1 MRLQKLLYTV
11 AATLTL
17 TACSSTE
24 ENTNGELRTPI
35 NLTYS
40 TLTVAETRAG
50 AAIDLN
56 DANIT
61 SGRTVTVKVTPNSG
75 ATGGSTGDF
84 VYTAGDAGAM
94 TAPDTPPYYPSAG
107 TVKLTAWHPSDAAAS
122 FTIETDQ
129 STNDAFNASDLMYS
143 NNLTAVSR
151 TANAV
156 EMQFT
161 HKLAKLVV
169 NITAGTGVTTITG
182 VKVKNVKP
190 TVSFDSTTGEV
201 GAASGTAT
209 DIILFKEGTS
219 GAASGAIVFPS
230 QSLSGALLDIETDQG
245 TATYALAAAKTYE
258 AGKRY
263 ALALTV
269 NRAAVGTTNTITWAA
284 DAGTVNVIP
293 GDWTVSVSGTYTY
306 TGSAIVPEAGNIT
319 VKTAT
324 DEDIAAGN
332 YDVFVNNNTNAGE
345 ATLIVSGIGV
355 YAGKVA
361 SCTYTIGKAA
371 GSISYATTD
380 VLKAVGN
387 VFTNALTKVGDGTAT
402 YSSSNPGVAT
412 VDSSTGEVTVVA
424 VGTTTITATAADG
437 ANYAYASPTT
447 TYTLMV
453 TNLTTL
459 TALKALVNEGTDCST
474 YLGYEV
480 NSNGDIAEKNVSGT
494 LIGYISYISTSDVDK
509 DISGSRI
516 LVIAS
521 EDAGEMAK
529 WGRTYGI
536 ENGKISES
544 GYSNT
549 EYLQSRRHDQD
560 YETNVISNPAAYS
573 AWNYSQTIPGGGA
586 TPAHWFLP
594 SEAQFNAMINAC
606 GGFEQ
611 LWEKLHFVSGS
622 NYWSSAQ
629 QGCIYHRHVTIWS
642 QQEQKEIEYDE
653 YNWAWEWNSSP
664 LYHVRACFAY

>member
-306 TGSAIVPEAGNIT
+306 TGSAIVPDAGNIT

-371 GSISYATTD
+371 GSISYANAD
-380 VLKAVGN
+380 VHKAVGK

-521 EDAGEMAK
+521 EDAK
-529 WGRTYGI
+529 SCDWGDSDYARGVYG
-536 ENGKISES
+536 SDMC

-549 EYLQSRRHDQD
+549 DTLIGPSTLRNGERQIKSAD
-560 YETNVISNPAAYS
+560 AAWEYS
-573 AWNYSQTIPGGGA
+573 AAIPADGA

-594 SEAQFNAMINAC
+594 SKAQFDAMISAC
-606 GGFEQ
+606 GSIEQ
-611 LWEKLHFVSGS
+611 LWEKLHLVNTEYSI
-622 NYWSSAQ
+622 YWSSTFDNVIF
-629 QGCIYHRHVTIWS
+629 CIQYS
-642 QQEQKEIEYDE
+642 QYGYDTSW
-653 YNWAWEWNSSP
+653 YVKSINRVGR
-664 LYHVRACFAY
+664 VRACFAY

>member
-306 TGSAIVPEAGNIT
+306 TGSAIVPDAGNIT

-332 YDVFVNNNTNAGE
+332 YDVFVNNNTNPGE

-371 GSISYATTD
+371 GSISYANAD
-380 VLKAVGN
+380 VHKAVGN
-387 VFTNALTKVGDGTAT
+387 VFTNALTTVGDGTVT

-412 VDSSTGEVTVVA
+412 VDSSTGEVHVVA

-437 ANYAYASPTT
+437 PM
-447 TYTLMV
+447 L
-453 TNLTTL
+453 
-459 TALKALVNEGTDCST
+459 
-474 YLGYEV
+474 
-480 NSNGDIAEKNVSGT
+480 
-494 LIGYISYISTSDVDK
+494 
-509 DISGSRI
+509 
-516 LVIAS
+516 
-521 EDAGEMAK
+521 
-529 WGRTYGI
+529 
-536 ENGKISES
+536 
-544 GYSNT
+544 
-549 EYLQSRRHDQD
+549 LQ
-560 YETNVISNPAAYS
+560 
-573 AWNYSQTIPGGGA
+573 
-586 TPAHWFLP
+586 
-594 SEAQFNAMINAC
+594 
-606 GGFEQ
+606 Q
-611 LWEKLHFVSGS
+611 LH
-622 NYWSSAQ
+622 
-629 QGCIYHRHVTIWS
+629 IH
-642 QQEQKEIEYDE
+642 
-653 YNWAWEWNSSP
+653 
-664 LYHVRACFAY
+664 

>member
-269 NRAAVGTTNTITWAA
+269 NRAAVGTTNTISWAA

-306 TGSAIVPEAGNIT
+306 TGSAIVPGAGNIT

-371 GSISYATTD
+371 GSISYANAD
-380 VLKAVGN
+380 VHKAVGK

-480 NSNGDIAEKNVSGT
+480 NSEGDIAEHNVSGT

-521 EDAGEMAK
+521 EDAK
-529 WGRTYGI
+529 SCDWGDSDYASGVYG
-536 ENGKISES
+536 SDMC

-549 EYLQSRRHDQD
+549 NKLIGPSTIRNDERQIKSAD
-560 YETNVISNPAAYS
+560 AAWEYS
-573 AWNYSQTIPGGGA
+573 AAIPTGGA

-594 SEAQFNAMINAC
+594 SKAQFDAMISAC
-606 GGFEQ
+606 GSIEQ
-611 LWEKLHFVSGS
+611 LWEKLHLVNTEYSI
-622 NYWSSAQ
+622 YWSSTFDHVIF
-629 QGCIYHRHVTIWS
+629 CIQYSQFGYHTSWYEKSNTRVGR
-642 QQEQKEIEYDE
+642 
-653 YNWAWEWNSSP
+653 
-664 LYHVRACFAY
+664 VRGCFAY

>member
-50 AAIDLN
+50 AAINLN

-61 SGRTVTVKVTPNSG
+61 SGRTVTVIVTPNSG

-129 STNDAFNASDLMYS
+129 STNGAFNASDLMYS

-306 TGSAIVPEAGNIT
+306 TGSAIVPDAGNIT

-324 DEDIAAGN
+324 DKDIAAGN

-371 GSISYATTD
+371 GSISYANAD
-380 VLKAVGN
+380 VHKAVGK

-459 TALKALVNEGTDCST
+459 TALKALVNVGTDCST

-480 NSNGDIAEKNVSGT
+480 NSNGDIAEKNVSDT

-521 EDAGEMAK
+521 EDAK
-529 WGRTYGI
+529 SCDWGDSDYASGVYG
-536 ENGKISES
+536 SDMC

-549 EYLQSRRHDQD
+549 NNLIGRIRQGERQIKSAD
-560 YETNVISNPAAYS
+560 AAWEYS
-573 AWNYSQTIPGGGA
+573 AAIPAGGA

-594 SEAQFNAMINAC
+594 SKAQFDAMISAC
-606 GGFEQ
+606 GSIEQ
-611 LWEKLHFVSGS
+611 LWEKLHLVNTEYSI
-622 NYWSSAQ
+622 YWSSTFVHAIF
-629 QGCIYHRHVTIWS
+629 CIQYS
-642 QQEQKEIEYDE
+642 QLGYGTSWYEKSK
-653 YNWAWEWNSSP
+653 NRVGR
-664 LYHVRACFAY
+664 VRACFAY

>member
-1 MRLQKLLYTV
+1 
-11 AATLTL
+11 
-17 TACSSTE
+17 
-24 ENTNGELRTPI
+24 
-35 NLTYS
+35 
-40 TLTVAETRAG
+40 
-50 AAIDLN
+50 
-56 DANIT
+56 
-61 SGRTVTVKVTPNSG
+61 
-75 ATGGSTGDF
+75 
-84 VYTAGDAGAM
+84 M

-306 TGSAIVPEAGNIT
+306 TGSAIVPDAGNIT

-371 GSISYATTD
+371 GSISYANAD
-380 VLKAVGN
+380 VHKAVGK
-387 VFTNALTKVGDGTAT
+387 VFTNALTTVGDGTVT

-447 TYTLMV
+447 TYTLI
-453 TNLTTL
+453 

-521 EDAGEMAK
+521 EDAK
-529 WGRTYGI
+529 SCDWGDSDYASGVHVD
-536 ENGKISES
+536 GSDMC

-549 EYLQSRRHDQD
+549 NNLIGPSTLRNGERQIKSAD
-560 YETNVISNPAAYS
+560 AAWEYS
-573 AWNYSQTIPGGGA
+573 AAIPAGGA

-594 SEAQFNAMINAC
+594 SEAQFDAMISAC
-606 GGFEQ
+606 GSIEQ
-611 LWEKLHFVSGS
+611 LWEKLHLVNTEYSI
-622 NYWSSAQ
+622 YWSSTFVHAIF
-629 QGCIYHRHVTIWS
+629 CIQYS
-642 QQEQKEIEYDE
+642 QLGYGTSWYEK
-653 YNWAWEWNSSP
+653 SKSRVGR
-664 LYHVRACFAY
+664 VRACFAY

>member
-1 MRLQKLLYTV
+1 MKLQKLLYAV

-17 TACSSTE
+17 TACSSAD
-24 ENTNGELRTPI
+24 ENTDGELRTPI
-35 NLTYS
+35 NLAYS

-269 NRAAVGTTNTITWAA
+269 NRAAVGTTNTISWAA

-306 TGSAIVPEAGNIT
+306 TGSAIVPGAGNIT

-380 VLKAVGN
+380 VHKAVGK
-387 VFTNALTKVGDGTAT
+387 VFTNALTKVGDGTVT

-509 DISGSRI
+509 DISDSRI

-521 EDAGEMAK
+521 EDANSCD
-529 WGRTYGI
+529 WGDSDYANGVYG
-536 ENGKISES
+536 SDMC

-549 EYLQSRRHDQD
+549 NNLIEPSKLGKIKSA
-560 YETNVISNPAAYS
+560 VAAWEYS
-573 AWNYSQTIPGGGA
+573 AAIPADGA

-594 SEAQFNAMINAC
+594 SVAQFNAMISAC
-606 GGFEQ
+606 GSIEQ
-611 LWEKLHFVSGS
+611 LWEKLHLVNTEYSI
-622 NYWSSAQ
+622 YWSSTFDNFIF
-629 QGCIYHRHVTIWS
+629 CIQYSQFGYHTSWYEKSTNRVGR
-642 QQEQKEIEYDE
+642 
-653 YNWAWEWNSSP
+653 
-664 LYHVRACFAY
+664 VRACFAY

>member
-306 TGSAIVPEAGNIT
+306 TGSAIVPDAGNIT

-371 GSISYATTD
+371 GSISYANAD
-380 VLKAVGN
+380 VHKAVGK

-494 LIGYISYISTSDVDK
+494 KIGYISYISTSDVDK

-521 EDAGEMAK
+521 EDANSCDWGDSDYAK
-529 WGRTYGI
+529 GVYG
-536 ENGKISES
+536 SDMC

-549 EYLQSRRHDQD
+549 NNLIGPSTLRNGERQIKSAD
-560 YETNVISNPAAYS
+560 AAWEYS
-573 AWNYSQTIPGGGA
+573 AAIPAGGA

-594 SEAQFNAMINAC
+594 SKAQFDAMISAC
-606 GGFEQ
+606 GSIEQ
-611 LWEKLHFVSGS
+611 LWEKLHLVNTEYSI
-622 NYWSSAQ
+622 YWSSTFDHAIF
-629 QGCIYHRHVTIWS
+629 CIQYS
-642 QQEQKEIEYDE
+642 QLGYGTSWYEKSK
-653 YNWAWEWNSSP
+653 NRVGR
-664 LYHVRACFAY
+664 VRACFAY

>member
-269 NRAAVGTTNTITWAA
+269 NRAAVGTTNTISWAA

-306 TGSAIVPEAGNIT
+306 TGSAIVPDAGNIT

-380 VLKAVGN
+380 VHKAVGK

-402 YSSSNPGVAT
+402 YSSSNPDVAT

-447 TYTLMV
+447 TYTLTV
-453 TNLTTL
+453 TNATTL

-474 YLGYEV
+474 YIGYEV
-480 NSNGDIAEKNVSGT
+480 NSGGGIAEHNVSGT

-521 EDAGEMAK
+521 EDAKSCDWGDSDYAK
-529 WGRTYGI
+529 GVYG
-536 ENGKISES
+536 SDMC

-549 EYLQSRRHDQD
+549 NKLIGRIRNGERQIKSA
-560 YETNVISNPAAYS
+560 VAAWEYS
-573 AWNYSQTIPGGGA
+573 AAIPAGGA

-594 SEAQFNAMINAC
+594 SKAQFDAMISAC
-606 GGFEQ
+606 GSIEQ
-611 LWEKLHFVSGS
+611 LWEKLHLVNTEYSI
-622 NYWSSAQ
+622 YWSSTFDNVIF
-629 QGCIYHRHVTIWS
+629 CIQYS
-642 QQEQKEIEYDE
+642 QFGYDTSWYE
-653 YNWAWEWNSSP
+653 KSKTRVGR
-664 LYHVRACFAY
+664 VRACFAY

>member
-269 NRAAVGTTNTITWAA
+269 NRAAVGTTNTISWAA

-306 TGSAIVPEAGNIT
+306 TGSAIVPDAGNIT

-380 VLKAVGN
+380 VHKAVGK

-402 YSSSNPGVAT
+402 YSSSNPDVAT

-447 TYTLMV
+447 TYTLTV
-453 TNLTTL
+453 TNATTL

-474 YLGYEV
+474 YIGYEV
-480 NSNGDIAEKNVSGT
+480 NSGGGIAEHNVSGT

-521 EDAGEMAK
+521 EDAK
-529 WGRTYGI
+529 SCDWGDSDYASGVYG
-536 ENGKISES
+536 SDMC

-549 EYLQSRRHDQD
+549 NKLIGRIRNGERQIKSA
-560 YETNVISNPAAYS
+560 VAAWEYS
-573 AWNYSQTIPGGGA
+573 AAIPAGGA

-594 SEAQFNAMINAC
+594 SKAQFDAMISAC
-606 GGFEQ
+606 GSIEQ
-611 LWEKLHFVSGS
+611 LWEKLHLVNTEYSI
-622 NYWSSAQ
+622 YWSSTFDNVIF
-629 QGCIYHRHVTIWS
+629 CIQYS
-642 QQEQKEIEYDE
+642 QFGYDTSWYE
-653 YNWAWEWNSSP
+653 KSTNRVGR
-664 LYHVRACFAY
+664 VRACFAY

>member
-11 AATLTL
+11 AVTLTL

-169 NITAGTGVTTITG
+169 NITAGTGVNTITG

-209 DIILFKEGTS
+209 DIILFKDGTS

-306 TGSAIVPEAGNIT
+306 TGSAIVPDAGNIT

-324 DEDIAAGN
+324 DEDITAGN

-371 GSISYATTD
+371 GSISYANAD
-380 VLKAVGN
+380 VHKAVGK

-402 YSSSNPGVAT
+402 YSSSNPDVAT

-459 TALKALVNEGTDCST
+459 TALKDLVNEGTDCST

-521 EDAGEMAK
+521 EDAK
-529 WGRTYGI
+529 SCDWGDSDYAHGVYG
-536 ENGKISES
+536 SDMC

-549 EYLQSRRHDQD
+549 NNLIGPSTLRNGERQIKSAD
-560 YETNVISNPAAYS
+560 AAWEYS
-573 AWNYSQTIPGGGA
+573 AAIPAGGA

-594 SEAQFNAMINAC
+594 SKAQFDAMISAC
-606 GGFEQ
+606 GSIEQ
-611 LWEKLHFVSGS
+611 LWEKLHLVNTEYSI
-622 NYWSSAQ
+622 YWSSTFDN
-629 QGCIYHRHVTIWS
+629 GIFCIQYS
-642 QQEQKEIEYDE
+642 QYGYDTSWYE
-653 YNWAWEWNSSP
+653 KSKTRVGR
-664 LYHVRACFAY
+664 VRACFAY

>member
-306 TGSAIVPEAGNIT
+306 TGSAIVPDAGNIT

-371 GSISYATTD
+371 GSISYANAD
-380 VLKAVGN
+380 VHKAVGK

-521 EDAGEMAK
+521 EDANSCD
-529 WGRTYGI
+529 WGDSDYASGVYG
-536 ENGKISES
+536 SDMC

-549 EYLQSRRHDQD
+549 NNLIGPSTLRNGERQIKSAD
-560 YETNVISNPAAYS
+560 AAWEYS
-573 AWNYSQTIPGGGA
+573 AAIPAGGA

-594 SEAQFNAMINAC
+594 SKAQFDAMISAC
-606 GGFEQ
+606 GSIEQ
-611 LWEKLHFVSGS
+611 LWEKLHLVNTEYSI
-622 NYWSSAQ
+622 YWSSTFDHLIF
-629 QGCIYHRHVTIWS
+629 CIQYS
-642 QQEQKEIEYDE
+642 QYGYGTSWYERSI
-653 YNWAWEWNSSP
+653 NRVGR
-664 LYHVRACFAY
+664 VRACFAY